1 MHKLGANWQAKII
14 CLLVAIILWF
24 IVINE
29 QNPTSEGSYTIPV
42 VVENLDSQYIA
53 SNVPQTVYVRLSA
66 PRNTIVNIG
75 AGDIKAYVDLSDVS
89 EGEMN
94 VPIHL
99 ELPSGT
105 ELKKQSVTTANV
117 RIDIYAVQE
126 FKVTPKLSGN
136 LDDDITVESTKIVPE
151 KVIVSGAR
159 RLIKQVSRAV
169 IEIPVAGKKNDF
181 TYMAPVKLQ
190 QSDGTPVEGLEI
202 TPWQSN
208 VKVSLVHNA
217 VVKKVPVNL
226 ITYGNVAPGYRL
238 KQVVLTPDEAEVRGS
253 ADTIS
258 NLNRLNL
265 MPISI
270 DGLEAT
276 KEWRVAIP
284 PVEGVTM
291 NPDSV
296 QIKVEIEK
304 R

>member
-1 MHKLGANWQAKII
+1 MEANPW
-14 CLLVAIILWF
+14 
-24 IVINE
+24 
-29 QNPTSEGSYTIPV
+29 Y
-42 VVENLDSQYIA
+42 
-53 SNVPQTVYVRLSA
+53 
-66 PRNTIVNIG
+66 
-75 AGDIKAYVDLSDVS
+75 
-89 EGEMN
+89 
-94 VPIHL
+94 
-99 ELPSGT
+99 
-105 ELKKQSVTTANV
+105 
-117 RIDIYAVQE
+117 
-126 FKVTPKLSGN
+126 
-136 LDDDITVESTKIVPE
+136 
-151 KVIVSGAR
+151 
-159 RLIKQVSRAV
+159 
-169 IEIPVAGKKNDF
+169 AGKKNDF